1 MCAALKES
9 CKPILKQ
16 QKAYQK
22 QPQNE
27 EQFDDI
33 QKVFSVD
40 SSVINFGKFICG
52 KMLGSTFTL
61 TNLSS
66 SEQIV
71 EMRVDS

>member
-22 QPQNE
+22 QH
-27 EQFDDI
+27 
-33 QKVFSVD
+33 
-40 SSVINFGKFICG
+40 FGKFICG